1 MPFVVRIIQTASTFG
16 NDIYTKKNYG
26 TTLNEQYRKAY
37 V

>member
-1 MPFVVRIIQTASTFG
+1 MSQ
-16 NDIYTKKNYG
+16 DIVLEYLANRYKKNYG

>member
-16 NDIYTKKNYG
+16 DDIYTKNYG